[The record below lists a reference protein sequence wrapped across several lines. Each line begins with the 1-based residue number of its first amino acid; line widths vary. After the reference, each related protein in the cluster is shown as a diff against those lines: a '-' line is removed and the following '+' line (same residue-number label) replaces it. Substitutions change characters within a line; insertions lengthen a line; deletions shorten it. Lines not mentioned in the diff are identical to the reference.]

1 MKKLVISLL
10 ALLAVGLVAIVS
22 CPDRQAHKDA
32 IMSVV
37 NESIN
42 DELKPSSDDET
53 GLAVLFGSIG
63 SSMVNYFIDNRV
75 TIKNHFVY
83 STGVFKDLEGEEK
96 TVSVG
101 VFGHVFTFKKDDI
114 KKYLVGE

>member
-1 MKKLVISLL
+1 MKKVIIIILILVG
-10 ALLAVGLVAIVS
+10 VGLVAVVT
-22 CPDRQAHKDA
+22 CPDRQDHKDA
-32 IMSVV
+32 IMAVV

-42 DELKPSSDDET
+42 DELKPTNEEDA
-53 GLAVLFGSIG
+53 GLSVLFGSIG
-63 SSMVNYFIDNRV
+63 SSVVNYFIDNRL

-101 VFGHVFTFKKDDI
+101 VFGHVFTFKKEDI
-114 KKYLVGE
+114 KEYLVGE